1 MFLWASLGMMKALKE
16 NFREFYDV
24 YRKLLWAATL
34 VLTIPLPL
42 RTLFDLLKEW
52 KWWFELTSTGD
63 GAVSVYN
70 FFFFLFTTYLP
81 IIF

>member
-1 MFLWASLGMMKALKE
+1 MIKALKE
-16 NFREFYDV
+16 NFKEFYDS
-24 YRKLLWAATL
+24 YRKLLIAATC

-52 KWWFELTSTGD
+52 DAWYNLTNSGD
-63 GAVSVYN
+63 GAVSTYN